1 MRVVF
6 MGTPDFSV
14 GTLRELAKAG
24 HEIAGVISQP
34 DKPKG
39 RGKNLQPTPVKEAA
53 MELGLPVYQPQ
64 KVRDPEFIQVMKELN
79 PDVIVVVAFGQ
90 IIPKEILHMPKYG
103 CINVHASL
111 LPAYRGA
118 APIQWAVINGDK
130 ESGVT
135 IMRMDEGVDTG
146 DMINK
151 VIVPLNEKETGGS
164 LFDRLSDVGAQL
176 LVKTLEE
183 AKAGTL
189 KPQKQNEEE
198 ASYVKMIKKSF
209 GELDFSKEADA
220 LERLIR
226 GLNPW
231 PSAFTHLNGKML
243 KIWDADV
250 YTKEQAEAEF
260 PEYSTDFKGA
270 EPGQIVAVLPHTF
283 FIGCGKDLLKVN
295 EVQAEGKKRM
305 TSDAFLRGS
314 RLEKG
319 MELGK

>member
-1 MRVVF
+1 MQ
-6 MGTPDFSV
+6 MN
-14 GTLRELAKAG
+14 E
-24 HEIAGVISQP
+24 
-34 DKPKG
+34 
-39 RGKNLQPTPVKEAA
+39 
-53 MELGLPVYQPQ
+53 GL
-64 KVRDPEFIQVMKELN
+64 
-79 PDVIVVVAFGQ
+79 
-90 IIPKEILHMPKYG
+90 
-103 CINVHASL
+103 
-111 LPAYRGA
+111 
-118 APIQWAVINGDK
+118 
-130 ESGVT
+130 
-135 IMRMDEGVDTG
+135 DTG
-146 DMINK
+146 DILLTEK
-151 VIVPLNEKETGGS
+151 VKIDPKETGGS

-270 EPGQIVAVLPHTF
+270 EPGQIAAVLPHTF

>member
-1 MRVVF
+1 MDI
-6 MGTPDFSV
+6 GYTKEQAEELIAKSV
-14 GTLRELAKAG
+14 EIFLEAREEWWQEEGEKAG
-24 HEIAGVISQP
+24 HTWPLCLASVGPYGAYLADGSEY
-34 DKPKG
+34 
-39 RGKNLQPTPVKEAA
+39 RGHYEVSEETLYEFHKHR
-53 MELGLPVYQPQ
+53 MELLWEAGA
-64 KVRDPEFIQVMKELN
+64 D
-79 PDVIVVVAFGQ
+79 
-90 IIPKEILHMPKYG
+90 
-103 CINVHASL
+103 L
-111 LPAYRGA
+111 LLETLDALE
-118 APIQWAVINGDK
+118 NGT
-130 ESGVT
+130 VT
-135 IMRMDEGVDTG
+135 
-146 DMINK
+146 
-151 VIVPLNEKETGGS
+151 
-164 LFDRLSDVGAQL
+164 
-176 LVKTLEE
+176 
-183 AKAGTL
+183 
-189 KPQKQNEEE
+189 PQKQGESPT
-198 ASYVKMIKKSF
+198 AYAKMLTKDMGAI
-209 GELDFSKEADA
+209 DWNRPAKE